1 MRPRL
6 LIVWCLLA
14 MLLGAIALH
23 EATGLFAPD
32 PPQPPTGTIPMFAF
46 GEPDL
51 GQVEIIYRGQSA
63 VLMRDPNG
71 LWFQHGAGHRHGG
84 GAGASGAADGAT
96 PDDVHASDPEQAAK
110 IAEQLAVT
118 TRMLADRRVEPE
130 QGLDAYGLFD
140 PQAVFLFYGR
150 RGDQPD
156 YGRPL
161 DVLYVGDLLPT
172 EYAYYT
178 MRDGDDALFL
188 VPRYQIAL
196 MLALAFGE
204 AQAPSLLPSRPS
216 AATD

>member
-6 LIVWCLLA
+6 LIVWSLLA
-14 MLLGAIALH
+14 VLLGAIALQ

-32 PPQPPTGTIPMFAF
+32 PPQPPTGTIPRFAF

-51 GQVEIIYRGQSA
+51 GQVEIIYRGRSA

-71 LWFQHGAGHRHGG
+71 LWFQHGAGHRH
-84 GAGASGAADGAT
+84 AGASGAADGAT
-96 PDDVHASDPEQAAK
+96 PDDVHAGDPEQAAK
-110 IAEQLAVT
+110 IADQLAVT
-118 TRMLADRRVEPE
+118 TRMLADRRVDPE

-140 PQAVFLFYGR
+140 PQAVVLFYGR

-156 YGRPL
+156 YARPL

-188 VPRYQIAL
+188 IPRYQIAL

-204 AQAPSLLPSRPS
+204 GQAPSLLPPRRS
-216 AATD
+216 AATN